1 MTTTENETKVVEPQA
16 GQKDETMN
24 ETVDS
29 KKSDQPA
36 NETNNSTPSSP
47 TKKTETLKPAI
58 TAHKKDFEKDVV
70 YLYQF
75 TRSATIPSLSAC
87 CLKVENWLRMSGIRY
102 ENVDHKLRFKSKK
115 GQLPF
120 VELNGK
126 EIEDSD
132 TIIKELSKYFD
143 KELDFG
149 LTEEQKTTSHA
160 FVSML
165 NNHTGW
171 IVRWWRYNNP
181 REFLESAQLDIKRT
195 FNSRFPNSILNFVFK
210 LGFKKHLSDSLGL
223 GRGRFTL
230 EEIQESAKEDIK
242 ALSNLLGNKE
252 YFFGKEAHLLDCVAF
267 AHLAQFFYVPFA
279 GLKEWMETESS
290 NLIGWMDRMK
300 TTYWP
305 DWEEMCSSLELNTH
319 LPKKEVP
326 ADQAAAEQQQN
337 AADEESKKKKD
348 EKKKKE
354 KKEKKD
360 KKKETNKDKSDEQ
373 AKENA
378 GGDAAKDKVEDA
390 SKEPAA
396 AAAAPEQPANKQD
409 SAASNG
415 GEAPKTEVT
424 ASE

>member
-1 MTTTENETKVVEPQA
+1 MTTTENETKVETQGTP
-16 GQKDETMN
+16 KEETMN
-24 ETVDS
+24 ETVES
-29 KKSDQPA
+29 KKSDVKEST
-36 NETNNSTPSSP
+36 NENNSTPASP

-75 TRSATIPSLSAC
+75 TRSTTIPSLSAC

-115 GQLPF
+115 GHLPF

-160 FVSML
+160 FISML

-230 EEIQESAKEDIK
+230 EEIQESAKEDLK
-242 ALSNLLGNKE
+242 ALSNLLGSKD
-252 YFFGKEAHLLDCVAF
+252 YFFGKEPHLLDCVAF
-267 AHLAQFFYVPFA
+267 AHLAQFYYVPFDQMK
-279 GLKEWMETESS
+279 GWIETEAS
-290 NLIGWMDRMK
+290 NLIALVDRFK

-326 ADQAAAEQQQN
+326 ADQAEPKAD
-337 AADEESKKKKD
+337 DEESKKKKD
-348 EKKKKE
+348 DKKKKE

-360 KKKETNKDKSDEQ
+360 KKKESTKEKTGET
-373 AKENA
+373 AKEA
-378 GGDAAKDKVEDA
+378 GDAKDKAEDGA
-390 SKEPAA
+390 AKETTAEPAA
-396 AAAAPEQPANKQD
+396 ADANKQD
-409 SAASNG
+409 AAAPNG
-415 GEAPKTEVT
+415 GEAPKTEVA